1 MYLYQLYS
9 TQTKLSSPAKRL
21 KLQEVVSELTEVTEW
36 HHLGVQLGVPAATL
50 RTIESN
56 YPHDAKRRKTEVL
69 IWWCDNAPVISWEKL
84 AQAVEAVGGHAA
96 VAEKLRLKMSPTPK
110 GWN

>member
-21 KLQEVVSELTEVTEW
+21 KLQEIVSELTEVTEW
-36 HHLGVQLGVPAATL
+36 HQLGVHLDVPAATL

-56 YPHDAKRRKTEVL
+56 YHDVQRRKTEVL
-69 IWWCDNAPVISWEKL
+69 IWWCDNAPEISWEKL

-110 GWN
+110 GWD